1 MKRRLVILTPYPKGE
16 GPSQRF
22 RFEQY
27 LSLLEKDGFTIV
39 HHSFLSEKTW
49 KILYSNGLIFQKVM
63 GVFKSFLTRFKV
75 VFSLKKTDVI
85 FIHREASHLGPPI
98 FEWIIAKVLRK
109 KYIFDFDDAIWL
121 PNSSAANA
129 KFESLKMLWK
139 TKYLIKWAHKV
150 SAGNEYLAE
159 YARQFNPNV
168 FIIPTTIDL
177 VNHHNLI
184 TDYEHKPVVIGW
196 TGTLTTMQ
204 YIEGIIPVL
213 KDLEKSFEFKFRV
226 ISNKEPDFEL
236 KSLEYVEWN
245 KSTEIKDL
253 AAIQIGIM
261 PLKDDVWAKGKCGFK
276 ALQYMALGIPSVI
289 SPVGVNNQ
297 IIEDKENG
305 YLVSDLVEWKECLSR
320 LLEDESL
327 RMKIGKAG
335 RETIKNQY
343 SVTANYPLYLELLS

>member
-27 LSLLEKDGFTIV
+27 LSRLENDGFTIA

-49 KILYSNGLIFQKVM
+49 KILYSEGLIFKKM
-63 GVFKSFLTRFKV
+63 TGVLGSFFTRFKTV
-75 VFSLKKTDVI
+75 LSLKKSDTI

-98 FEWIIAKVLRK
+98 FEWIIAKVLRR

-121 PNSSAANA
+121 SNSSAANA

-139 TKYLIKWAHKV
+139 TKYLIKWADKV

-168 FIIPTTIDL
+168 IVIPTTIDL

-184 TDYEHKPVVIGW
+184 TDYKHAPVVIGW

-204 YIEGIIPVL
+204 YIERIVPVL
-213 KDLEKSFEFKFRV
+213 IELETQFEFKFRV
-226 ISNKEPDFEL
+226 ISNKEPDFKL
-236 KSLEYVEWN
+236 NSLEYVEWN

-253 AAIQIGIM
+253 AAIQIGVM
-261 PLKDDVWAKGKCGFK
+261 PLEDDVWAKGKCGFK

-297 IIEDKENG
+297 IIQNGENG
-305 YLVSDLVEWKECLSR
+305 YLVGDLQEWKEALTR

-327 RMKIGKAG
+327 RMQIGKAG
-335 RETIKNQY
+335 RKTIEDKY
-343 SVTANYPLYLELLS
+343 SVNANYAKYLKILD